1 MSLGMQAFL
10 WSIIPIAVLLVA
22 TAGAYW
28 YLRKRPVTTESSQL
42 LVAEA
47 YLAATS
53 QTAQRGPASLDGPA
67 DLHSAVGST

>member
-53 QTAQRGPASLDGPA
+53 QTAQRGQAGPGDPAG
-67 DLHSAVGST
+67 LHSAVGGT

>member
-10 WSIIPIAVLLVA
+10 WSIIPIAVLLAV
-22 TAGAYW
+22 TAGGYW

-42 LVAEA
+42 RVAEA

-53 QTAQRGPASLDGPA
+53 QTAQRGQAGLGDPAGLR
-67 DLHSAVGST
+67 SAAGGT